1 MVITNKY
8 GYKFNFIIQLKII
21 KIWIDVDKTGE
32 NDEEYNRKLF
42 IEHNTTTIKTLT
54 INNSDA
60 LKNEL

>member
-1 MVITNKY
+1 
-8 GYKFNFIIQLKII
+8 
-21 KIWIDVDKTGE
+21 VDKTGE

-60 LKNEL
+60 LKNELQKSF